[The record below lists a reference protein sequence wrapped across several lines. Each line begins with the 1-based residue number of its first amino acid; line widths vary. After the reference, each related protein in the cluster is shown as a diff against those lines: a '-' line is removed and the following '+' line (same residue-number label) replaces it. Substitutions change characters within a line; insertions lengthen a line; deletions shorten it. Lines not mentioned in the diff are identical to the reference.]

1 MATPR
6 TARPRT
12 ARRAA
17 LVLAGALGL
26 AFAPVPAGAEEPT
39 TAAEAA
45 ALVAARGHELEVL
58 TEEFNEAREVLAGQQ
73 AAAQAAAAAVT
84 EAEAAVTAAQDSV
97 VGIARSAFTGESMG
111 SFQALMTSGSADEF
125 VNRVT
130 LLQAVAGH
138 QGELLDRAVVAGE
151 AAAQARIVA
160 DHAAGEAQQQYDA
173 VARQQADLQEQIA
186 GYQAEYARLS
196 ADERRAALE
205 AAAAAHGAGEGGRAS
220 RTEREEPAA
229 VASEPAVAAGGSV
242 QAAVDRAMAQRG
254 KPYVWAA
261 GGPNSF
267 DCSGLVQYAFEA
279 VGVSLPHSSRMQSQM
294 GNPVSRAEARPGDL
308 VAFYSPVSHIGIYL
322 GNGQMVHAPT
332 SGDVVKVASVD
343 TMGATPRFNRIA
355 V

>member
-1 MATPR
+1 MAT
-6 TARPRT
+6 PRT

-26 AFAPVPAGAEEPT
+26 AFAPAPAGAEEPT

-58 TEEFNEAREVLAGQQ
+58 TEDFNEARELLAGQQ

-84 EAEAAVTAAQDSV
+84 EAQATAATARESV
-97 VGIARSAFTGESMG
+97 VGVARTAFTGDSMG
-111 SFQALMTSGSADEF
+111 SFQALMTSDSAEEF

-138 QGELLDRAVVAGE
+138 QGELLDAAVVAGE

-160 DHAAGEAQQQYDA
+160 DRAAGEAQQQYDA
-173 VARQQADLQEQIA
+173 VARQQADLQAQIA
-186 GYQAEYARLS
+186 GYQADYARLS

-229 VASEPAVAAGGSV
+229 ASSAPVVAASGSI
-242 QAAVDRAMAQRG
+242 QAVVDRALAQRG

-267 DCSGLVQYAFEA
+267 DCSGLVQYAFQA
-279 VGVSLPHSSRMQSQM
+279 AGINLPHSSRMQSSM
-294 GNPVSRAEARPGDL
+294 GTPVSRADARPGDL

-343 TMGATPRFNRIA
+343 NMGATPKFNRIA
-355 V
+355 N